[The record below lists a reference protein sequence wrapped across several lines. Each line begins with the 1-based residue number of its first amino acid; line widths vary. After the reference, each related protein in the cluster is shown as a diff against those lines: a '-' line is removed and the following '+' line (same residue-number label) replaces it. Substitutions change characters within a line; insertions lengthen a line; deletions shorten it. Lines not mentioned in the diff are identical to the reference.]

1 MKTFKNPIVAM
12 SVLAVASM
20 LTTACN
26 GSDDVMEEVVTD
38 TPSEERIPHYATMK
52 LDGSIIP
59 FDATRATTATWND
72 GDKIYLQFTV
82 GNNLVDGAAIYNATT
97 QEWNV
102 EYYGTLTTGTETKCE
117 AYYFENAIEATHTA
131 VTLNEHT
138 VIYTDKA
145 ATYLMENN
153 VIKVTANLTPM
164 TGRIRMKGDASEE
177 YRFSGI
183 NHYCTY
189 NIVDNNFASTQ
200 TNHVVSVESDGYSA
214 YYYGFFPNEAKKEI
228 FFDDTQYCVS
238 YAKTLGEQALA
249 VGRSGYLNAP
259 SMDNRSGWEVLQF
272 KDVTVS
278 NVAFRMIRVVDNDVY
293 NIKSFWIAE
302 TEVTQGLWKAVM
314 GSNNNPSYHT
324 GDDNYP
330 VEKVSWD
337 DCQTFITKLNAKTGL
352 NFRLPSGDE
361 WVCASIGACLSQGYT
376 YSGSSDYNAVAWCWN
391 NSSSAS
397 HPVKMLNPNE
407 IGTYDMSG
415 NVAEW
420 TTREYRSGSSIY
432 HYVYGGAY
440 NNDYYQCEYNDCDY
454 GSSASAMYGFR
465 LAL

>member
-1 MKTFKNPIVAM
+1 MKTLKNTIVAM
-12 SVLAVASM
+12 SILAVASM

-82 GNNLVDGAAIYNATT
+82 GNKLVDGAAIYNATT

-153 VIKVTANLTPM
+153 VIKVTANLNPM

-278 NVAFRMIRVVDNDVY
+278 NVTFRMIRVVDDMP
-293 NIKSFWIAE
+293 SFYIGE
-302 TEVTQGLWKAVM
+302 TEVTQELWKAVM
-314 GSNNNPSYHT
+314 GSSNNPST
-324 GDDNYP
+324 FEGTNMP
-330 VEKVSWD
+330 VNNISWD
-337 DCQTFITKLNAKTGL
+337 DCQTFIAKLNAKTGMK
-352 NFRLPSGDE
+352 FRLPSLTE
-361 WVCASIGACLSQGYT
+361 WLAASKGGCISQGYT
-376 YSGSSDYNAVAWCWN
+376 YSGSNTHGDVAWTN
-391 NSSSAS
+391 SNSSYGT
-397 HPVKMLNPNE
+397 HPVKQLLPNE
-407 IGTYDMSG
+407 IGAYDMSG
-415 NVAEW
+415 NVEEW
-420 TTREYRSGSSIY
+420 VNDTYMNNGSLY
-432 HYVYGGAY
+432 GYVAGGHYYLGY
-440 NNDYYQCEYNDCDY
+440 
-454 GSSASAMYGFR
+454 SSCYKGDFRKSYASSVNSYAGLR